1 MYLINFLRKNLFS
14 SFFFLISLKL
24 TKIKL
29 TSSALSF
36 SLSLFARFSI
46 PERKHERRQLVKFFP
61 LLFWPNWMRNS
72 PVTQS
77 DRPPPPP
84 PPFLLP
90 LPWICTL
97 FSRTY
102 VSPRNSS
109 STPHSDT
116 RLYSVC
122 EYKIEVI
129 RKEPPESNHE
139 ANPAR
144 IWQARSLSRNVD
156 IRIDVFSA
164 NVTLHSRLLSLVP
177 VTHVFFYFHYFRI
190 FVSEPRNNTIID

>member
-84 PPFLLP
+84 PLP
-90 LPWICTL
+90 AALTMNMHTFFTNVCFATQQLI
-97 FSRTY
+97 
-102 VSPRNSS
+102 
-109 STPHSDT
+109 HST

>member
-14 SFFFLISLKL
+14 FFFFLISLKL

-84 PPFLLP
+84 PPSCCPYHEYAHFFHERMFRHATAHP
-90 LPWICTL
+90 LHTVIFRLRIQNRGNSKGTTRKQPRSESCTDL
-97 FSRTY
+97 TGTFVIKECRYPYRCIFRQRYVAFS
-102 VSPRNSS
+102 S
-109 STPHSDT
+109 
-116 RLYSVC
+116 
-122 EYKIEVI
+122 
-129 RKEPPESNHE
+129 
-139 ANPAR
+139 
-144 IWQARSLSRNVD
+144 
-156 IRIDVFSA
+156 
-164 NVTLHSRLLSLVP
+164 P
-177 VTHVFFYFHYFRI
+177 VTRSRDTCI
-190 FVSEPRNNTIID
+190 FLFPLFQNFCFWTEE

>member
-29 TSSALSF
+29 TSPALSF

-77 DRPPPPP
+77 DRPPPPLP
-84 PPFLLP
+84 P
-90 LPWICTL
+90 LPAALTMNMHTFFTDVCFATQQLIHSTLGYTVIFRLRIQNRGNSKGTTRKQPRSESCTDL
-97 FSRTY
+97 TGTFVIKECRYPYRCIFRQRYVAFS
-102 VSPRNSS
+102 S
-109 STPHSDT
+109 
-116 RLYSVC
+116 
-122 EYKIEVI
+122 
-129 RKEPPESNHE
+129 
-139 ANPAR
+139 
-144 IWQARSLSRNVD
+144 
-156 IRIDVFSA
+156 
-164 NVTLHSRLLSLVP
+164 P
-177 VTHVFFYFHYFRI
+177 VTRSRDTCI
-190 FVSEPRNNTIID
+190 FLFPLFQNFCFWTEE